1 MKHKFLEQELDF
13 KTTHQARASTKDVTV
28 YCQLKD
34 SVCSSG
40 LLMVEMTMLR
50 SCNGAVH
57 NTITSGFLALRARQ
71 QKDQDKDKQ
80 RDTEAGERRQL
91 NTVKTGIGGNTK
103 DKTLKIT
110 QRRKVGKIVTLS
122 CFFFLG

>member
-1 MKHKFLEQELDF
+1 MEQELDF
-13 KTTHQARASTKDVTV
+13 KTTYQARASTKDVTV
-28 YCQLKD
+28 YCQVKD
-34 SVCSSG
+34 SVCSPG

-71 QKDQDKDKQ
+71 QKDQAKDKQ

-91 NTVKTGIGGNTK
+91 NTVKTGIGGNIEDNTTTQSRK
-103 DKTLKIT
+103 D
-110 QRRKVGKIVTLS
+110 S
-122 CFFFLG
+122 